1 MVGDF
6 NLLAADGDKNNGNV
20 NRRLINKF
28 RHSIDALELREVYQF
43 GRRYTWSNEQER
55 PTLTK
60 IDKVLVNGDWEEFFC
75 DAHLQALSSS
85 ASDHCPLLLACD
97 QMMHRS
103 RKFKFESY
111 WAKLEGF
118 EDVVRQAWAAMP
130 AGSNALSSLHFKLHA
145 TAAALRSWGAKRIS
159 ELRQQLAI
167 AHEVVLQLDKAQ
179 DDRLLSAGERSLRA
193 SLKGRCLALASL
205 ERIRLKQRAR
215 LLFLKHSGTTA
226 QFFRLKINA
235 RRRKKAIPSIC
246 QDDIIAITKEDKLQ
260 AAYDYFLKILGT
272 PCPQLASLAFDAIGL
287 AVHDFSDLE
296 RDITEDE
303 AKKAIMEMPSDKA
316 PGPDGFSATFYKKC
330 WEIIKNDLVAALNLA
345 WRSNS

>member
-1 MVGDF
+1 
-6 NLLAADGDKNNGNV
+6 
-20 NRRLINKF
+20 
-28 RHSIDALELREVYQF
+28 
-43 GRRYTWSNEQER
+43 
-55 PTLTK
+55 
-60 IDKVLVNGDWEEFFC
+60 
-75 DAHLQALSSS
+75 
-85 ASDHCPLLLACD
+85 
-97 QMMHRS
+97 MMHRP

-118 EDVVRQAWAAMP
+118 EVVVRQAWAAVP

-167 AHEVVLQLDKAQ
+167 AHEVVFQLDKAQ

-193 SLKGRCLALASL
+193 SLKGRCLALTSL
-205 ERIRLKQRAR
+205 ERIRLRQRAR

-272 PCPQLASLAFDAIGL
+272 PCPPSASLAFDAIGL

-330 WEIIKNDLVAALNLA
+330 WEIIKNDVVAALNLA